1 MAMEAIRQVTQT
13 EQEGQRLRDEAAA
26 AARQTLAQAEREGK
40 AALEAARKDAR
51 EKSKELLTDAEKQ
64 AAKSTERA
72 MDEARQDCDELI
84 RAARAR
90 LDKAAALIVER
101 VVKE

>member
-1 MAMEAIRQVTQT
+1 MEAIRQVTQT

-26 AARQTLAQAEREGK
+26 AARQVLVQAEREGK
-40 AALEAARKDAR
+40 AGLEQARKAAG
-51 EKSKELLTDAEKQ
+51 EKAKELLVEAEKQ

-72 MDEARQDCDELI
+72 IDEARQDCDELI

-101 VVKE
+101 VVNE

>member
-13 EQEGQRLRDEAAA
+13 EQEGQRLRDEATA
-26 AARQTLAQAEREGK
+26 AARQTVAQTEREGK
-40 AALEAARKDAR
+40 TALETARKEAQVR
-51 EKSKELLTDAEKQ
+51 AKAMLEQAEKQ
-64 AAKSTERA
+64 AEQNAERV

-101 VVKE
+101 VVNE